1 MRGVR
6 RCLPGPCRVHLGTE
20 AEIGVSP
27 RSGGGV
33 PSPPGSPIPTI
44 FPQILA
50 LNDPFH
56 GGRMSRAL
64 RVPTWGGGAGTPS
77 LPKCEHRL
85 FSSSTCPEGA
95 AGAQR
100 VPLGQTARNS
110 AAGPSPAMAAGT
122 GSWHLPCPPLPP
134 PPPGTHGGQE
144 KPLSPPVPGH
154 PSH

>member
-20 AEIGVSP
+20 AKIGVSP
-27 RSGGGV
+27 RTGAGV
-33 PSPPGSPIPTI
+33 PSPPGSPIPTV

-50 LNDPFH
+50 LNDPSH

-64 RVPTWGGGAGTPS
+64 RVPTWGWGAGTPPPIQIRAPFVFLLHLS
-77 LPKCEHRL
+77 GGSGR
-85 FSSSTCPEGA
+85 
-95 AGAQR
+95 
-100 VPLGQTARNS
+100 S
-110 AAGPSPAMAAGT
+110 AASASWPDGQEFGSWTQPRHGSRDGELAPPVSPAA
-122 GSWHLPCPPLPP
+122 PPS
-134 PPPGTHGGQE
+134 PGTHGGQE

>member
-6 RCLPGPCRVHLGTE
+6 RCLPGPCRVHLGTV

-27 RSGGGV
+27 RTGAGV
-33 PSPPGSPIPTI
+33 PSPPGSPIPTV

-50 LNDPFH
+50 LNDPSH

-64 RVPTWGGGAGTPS
+64 RVPTWGWGAGTP
-77 LPKCEHRL
+77 PPYPN
-85 FSSSTCPEGA
+85 SSTVCFPPPLVRRERQERSECLLARRPGIRQLDPTPPWQQGRGA
-95 AGAQR
+95 GTSR
-100 VPLGQTARNS
+100 VPR
-110 AAGPSPAMAAGT
+110 
-122 GSWHLPCPPLPP
+122 C

-144 KPLSPPVPGH
+144 KPLSPPLSLGH